1 MIKELIKIATRLD
14 SLGLTREADQVDLII
29 RKISS
34 MKEELSEDPRVA
46 LGQELDRDMQA
57 YFESKSF
64 SRLTDSRAHL
74 YVAKEHLD
82 DLLNKYIMRA
92 ELELSLP
99 RGGLDELNEMI
110 AERTM
115 VSFDIESLI
124 LAYREAVDI
133 FKGFIRL
140 RK

>member
-1 MIKELIKIATRLD
+1 MIKDLIKIATRLD
-14 SLGLTREADQVDLII
+14 SLGLTKEADQVDLII

-64 SRLTDSRAHL
+64 LRLTDSRTHL
-74 YVAKEHLD
+74 IVAKEHLD

-99 RGGLDELNEMI
+99 RGGLDKLKKMI
-110 AERTM
+110 ADRTM
-115 VSFDIESLI
+115 VVFDIESLI
-124 LAYREAVDI
+124 SAYLEAASI
-133 FKGFIRL
+133 FKRFIR
-140 RK
+140 